1 MRQDETEKSHGRNRE
16 MIYYDILRS
25 IVNQERKGFAKI
37 TRVQNET
44 NLPSDRLRVHMH
56 RMARLRLIT
65 YSSAIRST
73 AKGREFLSQYKRV
86 LEVLKRF
93 GLAE

>member
-1 MRQDETEKSHGRNRE
+1 MPQDEPGKPRGRNRE
-16 MIYYDILRS
+16 MIFYDILRS
-25 IVNQERKGFAKI
+25 IVRQEQKGFVRI

-44 NLPSDRLRVHMH
+44 NLPSDRLRGHLRQMV
-56 RMARLRLIT
+56 RLRLIT

-73 AKGREFLSQYKRV
+73 TKGREFLSQYKRV
-86 LEVLKRF
+86 LVVLKRF

>member
-1 MRQDETEKSHGRNRE
+1 
-16 MIYYDILRS
+16 MIFYDILRS
-25 IVNQERKGFAKI
+25 IVSQEKKGFVRI

-44 NLPSDRLRVHMH
+44 NLPSDRLRAHMR
-56 RMARLRLIT
+56 RMARLRLIK
-65 YSSAIRST
+65 YGSPIRST
-73 AKGREFLSQYKRV
+73 AKGREFLSEYKRV